1 MKINAKFTHDP
12 VVGSVRRLK
21 GGRRVLDL
29 EGRLLCFLRAGELYD
44 LNLTPFSPCERAST
58 NECLNPEI
66 KGAFVT
72 DGEYLYKDGHVEGI
86 IKDNTVIVII
96 LLFIAFLISLTSFLM
111 LATKMPEPVVYP
123 SFTVVDK
130 DGEWGASGS
139 IDVFGGKTLKPG
151 ESGMYM
157 FVVNNPSPANL
168 KCDIIIKFNLENNDK
183 LPPME
188 YKIFSEG
195 REIIP
200 KVTEN
205 GLTVRDAIINK
216 NGNRSFGIEWIWH
229 FESGDDKTD
238 TEIGTA
244 GGKYAMNIEIV
255 AQTA

>member
-21 GGRRVLDL
+21 GGRKVLDL

-66 KGAFVT
+66 RGAFVT
-72 DGEYLYKDGHVEGI
+72 DGEYLYKDGHVEGV
-86 IKDNTVIVII
+86 IKDNLTVVII
-96 LLFIAFLISLTSFLM
+96 LLFIAFLISLTAFLM
-111 LATKMPEPVVYP
+111 LATQMPEPVVYP

-130 DGEWGASGS
+130 DGEWGTTGS

-151 ESGMYM
+151 ESGIYM
-157 FVVNNPSPANL
+157 FVVNNPCPADL
-168 KCDIIIKFNLENNDK
+168 KCDVIINFNLENNDK
-183 LPPME
+183 LPPLE
-188 YKIFSEG
+188 YKVFSEG
-195 REIIP
+195 RELTLV
-200 KVTEN
+200 KNEN
-205 GLTVRDAIINK
+205 GFTVRDVIINK
-216 NGNRSFGIEWIWH
+216 NGNRSFNLEWIWH
-229 FESGDDKTD
+229 FESGDDQTD

-244 GGKYAMNIEIV
+244 GGRYAMKIEII